1 MPSVSR
7 KDRQMSKIGEQV
19 IADIRKQEEKGIAT
33 YGTTMDREDY
43 ELVNWLQE
51 AYEETIDKA
60 LYLKAAIN
68 KLKNEPQRRTDS
80 EEADSRNVEQAGSS
94 RETIHLRATL

>member
-1 MPSVSR
+1 
-7 KDRQMSKIGEQV
+7 MSKIGEEV
-19 IADIRKQEEKGIAT
+19 ISDIRRQEEKGLVT

-68 KLKNEPQRRTDS
+68 KIKNGTQRRTDS
-80 EEADSRNVEQAGSS
+80 EEANQNNVREVVSS
-94 RETIHLRATL
+94 GEIDDFRASL

>member
-1 MPSVSR
+1 
-7 KDRQMSKIGEQV
+7 MSKIGEQV
-19 IADIRKQEEKGIAT
+19 IADIRKQEEKGLVT
-33 YGTTMDREDY
+33 YGKTMDREDY

-51 AYEETIDKA
+51 AYEECLDKC

-80 EEADSRNVEQAGSS
+80 EEADTRNVEQARSS
-94 RETIHLRATL
+94 RETSHSRASL

>member
-1 MPSVSR
+1 
-7 KDRQMSKIGEQV
+7 MSKIGEQV
-19 IADIRKQEEKGIAT
+19 INDIRKQEEKGLVT

-68 KLKNEPQRRTDS
+68 KIKNGTQRRTDS
-80 EEADSRNVEQAGSS
+80 KEADSGVTQQVGSS
-94 RETIHLRATL
+94 GEISDIRASL

>member
-1 MPSVSR
+1 
-7 KDRQMSKIGEQV
+7 MSKIGEQV
-19 IADIRKQEEKGIAT
+19 INDIRKQEEKGLVT

-68 KLKNEPQRRTDS
+68 KIKNGTQRRTDS
-80 EEADSRNVEQAGSS
+80 KETDSGVTQQVGSS
-94 RETIHLRATL
+94 GEISDIRASL

>member
-1 MPSVSR
+1 
-7 KDRQMSKIGEQV
+7 MSKIGEQV
-19 IADIRKQEEKGIAT
+19 INDIRKQEEKGLVT

-51 AYEETIDKA
+51 AYEECLDKC

-68 KLKNEPQRRTDS
+68 KLQNGTQRLTDYQKANQRTS
-80 EEADSRNVEQAGSS
+80 EQTESS
-94 RETIHLRATL
+94 GEISDFRASL